1 MPPGPPHSA
10 REAGNGAPPHFIPL
24 KPTQVS
30 MAEVRKPGE
39 DEWLLSAT
47 SSYLL
52 LCRLERP
59 WSLGHV
65 SRGLSPLAR
74 C

>member
-1 MPPGPPHSA
+1 MPPGPLTQLGKQEMG
-10 REAGNGAPPHFIPL
+10 RAPFHPL

-39 DEWLLSAT
+39 DEWLQSAT

-59 WSLGHV
+59 RSLGHV